1 MIDRGVN
8 GEEFIAYGFIPM
20 MISANCAFKTL
31 NRCEKNNDR
40 YALSDKIN
48 NEFVVRCNCRHCY
61 NVMYNCNATSLFKF
75 KDDIEKLNPKSIR
88 ISLTNESAK
97 LSSQVLD
104 LTERAFVAGE
114 LVEDL
119 PNTTRGHFK
128 RGVL

>member
-1 MIDRGVN
+1 MN
-8 GEEFIAYGFIPM
+8 KE
-20 MISANCAFKTL
+20 
-31 NRCEKNNDR
+31 NNDSIKNPLL
-40 YALSDKIN
+40 YAFIYA
-48 NEFVVRCNCRHCY
+48 CY
-61 NVMYNCNATSLFKF
+61 IVYLPVKLL
-75 KDDIEKLNPKSIR
+75 KKLNPKSIR

-104 LTERAFVAGE
+104 LAERAFVAGE